1 MSCLGEGMSSP
12 LGIHLAG
19 KAWRKMVIIVCQIV
33 TLSSGRVLTFFSGL
47 SELEAHSSHT
57 LSEGWL
63 IRVAY

>member
-1 MSCLGEGMSSP
+1 MSSP

-57 LSEGWL
+57 LSEG
-63 IRVAY
+63 